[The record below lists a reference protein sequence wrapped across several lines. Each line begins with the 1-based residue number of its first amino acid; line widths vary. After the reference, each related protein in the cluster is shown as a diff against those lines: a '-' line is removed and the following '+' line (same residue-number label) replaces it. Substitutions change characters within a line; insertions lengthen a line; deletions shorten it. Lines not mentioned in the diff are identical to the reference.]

1 MTEAKVTLP
10 ALFTDNMIL
19 QQKSNV
25 IFHGHSSTKKEV
37 IITTGWSKHPY
48 TTSPDKEGNWRIEIP
63 TPSAGGPYEI
73 IISDGDK
80 HILQNILIGEIWL
93 YTGECETETPIDI
106 APQPY
111 IRLFQTKKEISLV
124 PKKDLHTTQEGW
136 KECTSKN
143 ITGFPAVGYFFAS
156 QLQKT
161 LKVPVGIISCTWKDT
176 PAEAWAS
183 YDALEDLPSY
193 NKETEMLESLEFNPE
208 KIEAEYARKREK
220 WYQALYEH
228 DMGWCVDH
236 QVWAEPDYSDEN
248 WKTMELPGYWE
259 DKGMKDF
266 DGVVW
271 FRKTIDIP
279 RNWTRKNITINLG
292 NIADESIVYYNG
304 TEIGRNT
311 KADVSCCY
319 KIPYKLVKRGRGC
332 TDHTCDQ
339 LQKQRRNIWPS
350 RRHETKYTRQ
360 ESYLIGRRMEIPVR
374 SLIKWNP
381 PYTHFTRK

>member
-1 MTEAKVTLP
+1 M
-10 ALFTDNMIL
+10 
-19 QQKSNV
+19 
-25 IFHGHSSTKKEV
+25 
-37 IITTGWSKHPY
+37 
-48 TTSPDKEGNWRIEIP
+48 
-63 TPSAGGPYEI
+63 
-73 IISDGDK
+73 
-80 HILQNILIGEIWL
+80 
-93 YTGECETETPIDI
+93 
-106 APQPY
+106 
-111 IRLFQTKKEISLV
+111 
-124 PKKDLHTTQEGW
+124 
-136 KECTSKN
+136 
-143 ITGFPAVGYFFAS
+143 
-156 QLQKT
+156 
-161 LKVPVGIISCTWKDT
+161 GIISCTWKDT

-319 KIPYKLVKRGRGC
+319 KIPYKLVKRGKA
-332 TDHTCDQ
+332 DHTCDQ
-339 LQKQRRNIWPS
+339 LQKQRMNIWPS